1 MPTINETSL
10 WETDIPLIARLDKV
24 EGGKAGLVNIQTSKL
39 ANRTAYLKGE
49 LEAYNALIKSGELPF
64 TSEAEAQAAIVQ
76 GRIPEGALFSV
87 RSEDARVWAEE
98 FTNAGGQAVATGK
111 KILDGQS
118 FTVTIFPTEND
129 PDGTITGISATFT
142 GQTFRVVFHD
152 DGGREVLYRNDNGT
166 PTPLSET
173 VGKAAVDAVA
183 QSVKNITPLNNTSRF
198 YETGVEGTEYERVK
212 DEDIKVDKEKNMT
225 ECLREGVRMF
235 FVPVW
240 SEKLTGEELEISGVK
255 IDPNGIPPAILAENL
270 TGLAKASRFLDPDV
284 FREGGEFASV
294 KDEDIKLDKDNNI
307 LECIRDGRRVFF
319 IPVAADDMVT
329 KTFTLDGASRLIN
342 PDLFSPG
349 GEMEAWAAYDDIR
362 YDKDGNILSYIL
374 AGKQHHLIPH
384 HFDEINADAITVD
397 GVNLNLLLANKGDS
411 RIPYAQVKDGKSQI
425 FILDTVSGE
434 QVQVTDGTASE
445 YAPVVDGS
453 GLISWQSDRDMT
465 VPGGRFFLDE
475 NDTIRPLISRDVL
488 CGWGDSFMENPV
500 FMSTIHQLT
509 GLTAYNFGKSGI
521 RSTAVSAR
529 QGGSPFLC
537 APVNG
542 IIPSGGS
549 VNLIPN
555 LPGPAAS
562 ASNGTMSG
570 IKCRLAGVDGVFNWT
585 GTQAI
590 FVRDGEGAPV
600 EVSDLSPLYVYP
612 VTTSTVKNSV
622 AAGTLYEQ
630 HNEAIQI
637 LTFGR
642 NNTASWQE
650 VLRDAQKIVA
660 SLKPKGKRFVI
671 CPQFTRGDEIKGTE
685 GWQRIHAINAAF
697 KNYWPGNYCEID
709 GVDLLQN
716 FKNHFN
722 PENETDVKNIA
733 DDTTPSSLK
742 YDTLHPSQVLMNGAL
757 YIGAEVNAR
766 FVYQFMKMK
775 GWVK

>member
-1 MPTINETSL
+1 MSTINESSQ
-10 WETDIPLIARLDKV
+10 WETDIPLIARMDKV
-24 EGGKAGLVNIQTSKL
+24 EGGKTGLVNVQTSKL

-129 PDGTITGISATFT
+129 PDGTVTGISATFT

-166 PTPLSET
+166 PIPLSET

-183 QSVKNITPLNNTSRF
+183 ASVINIVPLNNTSRF
-198 YETGVEGTEYERVK
+198 YETGVDGSEFERVIY
-212 DEDIKVDKEKNMT
+212 EDIKIDKEKNMI
-225 ECLREGVRMF
+225 ECLSDGVRMF

-240 SEKLTGEELEISGVK
+240 SEKLTGDELEIDGVK
-255 IDPNGIPPAILAENL
+255 IDPKGIPPAILAENL

-284 FREGGEFASV
+284 FQPGGEFESIR
-294 KDEDIKLDKDNNI
+294 DEDIKFDKDNNI

-319 IPVAADDMVT
+319 IPVAADDVVT

-342 PDLFSPG
+342 PEVFSPG

-374 AGKQHHLIPH
+374 AKKQHHLIPH
-384 HFDEINADAITVD
+384 HFDEISADVITVG
-397 GVNLNLLLANKGDS
+397 GVDLNQLLTKNAGSD
-411 RIPYAQVKDGKSQI
+411 IPYAQVKDGKSQI
-425 FILDTVSGE
+425 FMLTASGE

-445 YAPVVDGS
+445 TAPVVDGS
-453 GLISWQSDRDMT
+453 GLISWQSDRDAT

-475 NDTIRPLISRDVL
+475 NNIIRPLISRDVL

-500 FMSTIHQLT
+500 FMSTLHQLT

-529 QGGSPFLC
+529 QGGAPFYC

-549 VNLIPN
+549 VNLAPN

-585 GTQAI
+585 GTQAV
-590 FVRDGEGAPV
+590 FVRDGEGSPV
-600 EVSDLSPLYVYP
+600 AVSELSPLYIYP
-612 VTTSTVKNSV
+612 VTTSTVKDSV
-622 AAGTLYEQ
+622 AAGTVYEQ
-630 HNEAIQI
+630 HNEAIQV

-650 VLRDAQKIVA
+650 VLHDAQKIIA

-671 CPQFTRGDEIKGTE
+671 CPQFTRGDEVKGSE
-685 GWQRIHAINAAF
+685 GWQRIHAINAAL
-697 KNYWPGNYCEID
+697 KSYWPDNYCEID

-716 FKNHFN
+716 FKNHYN
-722 PENETDVKNIA
+722 PDNETDVKNIS

-742 YDTLHPSQVLMNGAL
+742 YDTLHPSQVLMSGAL